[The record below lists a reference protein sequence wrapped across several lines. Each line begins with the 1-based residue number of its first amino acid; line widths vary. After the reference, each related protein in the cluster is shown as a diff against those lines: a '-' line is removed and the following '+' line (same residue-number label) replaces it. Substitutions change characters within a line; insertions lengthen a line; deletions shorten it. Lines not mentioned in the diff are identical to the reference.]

1 MFGNPWKLRSL
12 AALGFSILAVSV
24 ACGGNSTGGSA
35 GKSPVTSS
43 SSAPTSAPNNA
54 DQVVGKA
61 IQAQNRLR
69 DLTLTTQS
77 DTTQG
82 GRSFTT
88 QAKVE
93 WTSSPE
99 RFYAKTT
106 SSLSNR
112 QTEVIIDTPT
122 QATYVKSGAN
132 WIKTPAGTGTGS
144 LGNGF
149 MPSLKGDAFKGF
161 KVLGQETVEAK
172 PTWHL
177 SGPMPF
183 TPGSSTATSVPN
195 TTGTL
200 DVWVGRSNY
209 QLVKQVED
217 LRSSDNGGF
226 SLKATAVVDSVNSG
240 LSIDLPVTQ

>member
-1 MFGNPWKLRSL
+1 MFDSPWRHLSV

-24 ACGGNSTGGSA
+24 ACGSGGSSSNSSSGA
-35 GKSPVTSS
+35 SS
-43 SSAPTSAPNNA
+43 SSPVPANA
-54 DQVVGKA
+54 GGNEDQVVSKA

-99 RFYAKTT
+99 RFYARTT
-106 SSLSNR
+106 SSVSNR

-132 WIKTPAGTGTGS
+132 WVRTPAGSGGGS
-144 LGNGF
+144 LGTGF

-161 KVLGQETVEAK
+161 KVIGQETVEGK

-200 DVWVGRSNY
+200 DVWVGRSDY

-217 LRSSDNGGF
+217 LKSSDSGGF
-226 SLKATAVVDSVNSG
+226 SLKATAVVSSVNSG
-240 LSIDLPVTQ
+240 LSIDLPVAQ

>member
-1 MFGNPWKLRSL
+1 MFRNPWKVRSL

-24 ACGGNSTGGSA
+24 ACGGGNGSA
-35 GKSPVTSS
+35 SSGSS
-43 SSAPTSAPNNA
+43 SSSSSPAPTSSAGSE
-54 DQVVGKA
+54 DQVVNKA

-69 DLTLTTQS
+69 DLTLSTRS

-106 SSLSNR
+106 SSLSDR

-122 QATYVKSGAN
+122 QATYVKSGGN
-132 WIKTPAGTGTGS
+132 WIKTPAGSGTGS
-144 LGNGF
+144 LGSGF
-149 MPSLKGDAFKGF
+149 LPSLKGDAFKGF
-161 KVLGQETVEAK
+161 KVVGQENVEGK

-200 DVWVGRSNY
+200 DVWVARSDY

-217 LRSSDNGGF
+217 LKSGDAGF
-226 SLKATAVVDSVNSG
+226 ALKATVVVESVDSG